1 MSQDLDLSELAQY
14 ALSAAL
20 AAGKVIQ
27 GFCGREV
34 EVFSKK
40 GGDTLASQVVT
51 EVDRKAQDAILAVL
65 RPSMNLYDL
74 ALLTEESED
83 DGSRFQKKYFWCIDP
98 LDGTLAFSEGENG
111 YAVSIGL
118 VARDGSPQIGVIY
131 DPVSE
136 VLWYAVKGQ
145 GVKRNGQDWKVTDRH
160 DTLTFSYDRS
170 FEAHPQFSSLC
181 HALSEVGRGLG
192 LQGIEA
198 TQYGGSVMNA
208 MYALENG
215 PGCHLKL
222 PKPEEG
228 GGSLW
233 DYAATACIYE
243 EAGAWATDVYGQPLE
258 LNRRES
264 TFMNHRGVLYA
275 SGYNL
280 GKKITETPFF
290 FE

>member
-1 MSQDLDLSELAQY
+1 MTLLADLRGLTECAVN
-14 ALSAAL
+14 AAL

-27 GFCGREV
+27 GYCGGGV

-40 GGDTLASQVVT
+40 GGDSLASQVVT
-51 EVDRKAQDAILAVL
+51 EVDRKAQDAILEVL
-65 RPSMNLYDL
+65 RPSIDQYNL

-83 DGSRFQKKYFWCIDP
+83 DGSRFHKEYFWCIDP

-118 VARDGSPQIGVIY
+118 VAGDGSPQIGVVY

-136 VLWYAVKGQ
+136 VLWRAAKGQ
-145 GVKRNGQDWKVTDRH
+145 GVQRNGQDWKVSDRRG
-160 DTLTFSYDRS
+160 TLTFTYDRS
-170 FEAHPQFSSLC
+170 FESHPKFSSLC

-208 MYALENG
+208 MHALENG

-243 EAGAWATDVYGQPLE
+243 EVGAWATDVYGQPLE
-258 LNRRES
+258 LNHRES

-275 SGYNL
+275 SGPNL
-280 GKKITETPFF
+280 GKKITEAPFF

>member
-1 MSQDLDLSELAQY
+1 MTLLADLRGLTECAVN
-14 ALSAAL
+14 AAL

-27 GFCGREV
+27 SYCGGEV

-51 EVDRKAQDAILAVL
+51 EVDRIAQDAILEVL
-65 RPSMNLYDL
+65 RPSIDQYNL
-74 ALLTEESED
+74 ALLMEESED
-83 DGSRFQKKYFWCIDP
+83 DGSRFQQEYFWCIDP

-118 VARDGSPQIGVIY
+118 VARDGSPQIGVVY

-136 VLWYAVKGQ
+136 VLWRAAKGQ
-145 GVKRNGQDWKVTDRH
+145 GVQRNGQDWKVSDRRG
-160 DTLTFSYDRS
+160 TLTFTYDRS
-170 FEAHPQFSSLC
+170 FEAHPQFASLC
-181 HALSEVGRGLG
+181 HTLCEVGLKFGLKDI
-192 LQGIEA
+192 QAI
-198 TQYGGSVMNA
+198 QFGGSVMNA
-208 MYALENG
+208 MHALENW

-243 EAGAWATDVYGQPLE
+243 EAGGWATDVFGQRLE

-264 TFMNHRGVLYA
+264 TFMNHKGVLYA
-275 SGYNL
+275 SDSEL
-280 GKKITETPFF
+280 AATITQHPFF
-290 FE
+290 TE

>member
-1 MSQDLDLSELAQY
+1 MRQGLDLSELAQC
-14 ALSAAL
+14 ALSAAK

-27 GFCGREV
+27 GYYGGGV

-40 GGDTLASQVVT
+40 GGDSLASQVVT

-65 RPSMNLYDL
+65 RPSMDLYDL

-136 VLWYAVKGQ
+136 VLWQAAKGQ
-145 GVKRNGQDWKVTDRH
+145 GVQRNGQDWKVSDRRG
-160 DTLTFSYDRS
+160 TLTFTYDRS
-170 FEAHPQFSSLC
+170 FEVHPQFSSLC
-181 HALSEVGRGLG
+181 HALSQVGRGLG

-208 MYALENG
+208 MHALENG

-243 EAGAWATDVYGQPLE
+243 EVGAWATDVYGQPLE

-275 SGYNL
+275 SGPNL
-280 GKKITETPFF
+280 GKKITEAPFF

>member
-1 MSQDLDLSELAQY
+1 MSQDLDLSELAEC

-131 DPVSE
+131 DPVSG
-136 VLWYAVKGQ
+136 VLWQAAKGQ
-145 GVKRNGQDWKVTDRH
+145 GVKRNGQDWKVTDRNH
-160 DTLTFSYDRS
+160 TLTFTYDRS
-170 FEAHPQFSSLC
+170 FESHPKFSSLC

-208 MYALENG
+208 MHALEND
-215 PGCHLKL
+215 PGCHLKP

-243 EAGAWATDVYGQPLE
+243 EVGAWATDVYGQPLE

-264 TFMNHRGVLYA
+264 TFMNHKGVLYA
-275 SGYNL
+275 SDSEL
-280 GKKITETPFF
+280 AAAITQHPFLT
-290 FE
+290 E

>member
-1 MSQDLDLSELAQY
+1 MTQLADLGILTEY
-14 ALSAAL
+14 AVDAAL

-27 GFCGREV
+27 GYYGGGV

-40 GGDTLASQVVT
+40 GGDSLASQVVT

-131 DPVSE
+131 DPVSG
-136 VLWYAVKGQ
+136 VLWQAAKGQ
-145 GVKRNGQDWKVTDRH
+145 GVKRNGQDWKVTDRNH
-160 DTLTFSYDRS
+160 TLTFTYDRS

-208 MYALENG
+208 MHALENG

-243 EAGAWATDVYGQPLE
+243 EVGAWATDVYGQPLE

-275 SGYNL
+275 SGHIL
-280 GKKITETPFF
+280 GKKITEAPFF
-290 FE
+290 SE

>member
-1 MSQDLDLSELAQY
+1 MTLLADLRGLTECAME
-14 ALSAAL
+14 AAL

-27 GFCGREV
+27 SYCGGEV

-51 EVDRKAQDAILAVL
+51 EVDRKAQDAILEVL
-65 RPSMNLYDL
+65 RPSIDQYNL

-83 DGSRFQKKYFWCIDP
+83 DGSRFQQEYFWCIDP

-118 VARDGSPQIGVIY
+118 VARDGSPQIGVVY
-131 DPVSE
+131 DPVRE
-136 VLWYAVKGQ
+136 VLWQAAKGQ
-145 GVKRNGQDWKVTDRH
+145 GLQRNGQDWKVTDSSN
-160 DTLTFSYDRS
+160 TLTFTYDRS
-170 FEAHPQFSSLC
+170 FEAHPQFLSLC
-181 HALSEVGRGLG
+181 DALCEVGRKFGLKDI
-192 LQGIEA
+192 QAI
-198 TQYGGSVMNA
+198 QFGGSVMNA
-208 MYALENG
+208 MHSLENG

-233 DYAATACIYE
+233 DYAATACIFE
-243 EAGAWATDVYGQPLE
+243 EAGAWATDVFGQPLE
-258 LNRRES
+258 LNRKES

-275 SGYNL
+275 SNSEL
-280 GKKITETPFF
+280 AAAISQSPFF
-290 FE
+290 T

>member
-1 MSQDLDLSELAQY
+1 MTQLADLGRLTEY
-14 ALSAAL
+14 AVDAAM

-27 GFCGREV
+27 GYCGGGV

-40 GGDTLASQVVT
+40 GGDSLASQVVT

-65 RPSMNLYDL
+65 RPSMDQYAL

-131 DPVSE
+131 DPVNG
-136 VLWYAVKGQ
+136 VLWQAAKGQ
-145 GVKRNGQDWKVTDRH
+145 GVKRNGQDWKVTDRNH
-160 DTLTFSYDRS
+160 TLTFTYDRS

-208 MYALENG
+208 MHALENG

-243 EAGAWATDVYGQPLE
+243 EVGAWATDVYGQPLE

-275 SGYNL
+275 SGHIL
-280 GKKITETPFF
+280 GKKITEAPFF
-290 FE
+290 SE

>member
-1 MSQDLDLSELAQY
+1 MTLLADLRGLTECAVD
-14 ALSAAL
+14 AAL

-27 GFCGREV
+27 AYCGGEV

-51 EVDRKAQDAILAVL
+51 EVDRKAQDAILEVL
-65 RPSMNLYDL
+65 RPSIDQYNL

-83 DGSRFQKKYFWCIDP
+83 DGSRFQQEYFWCIDP

-118 VARDGSPQIGVIY
+118 VARDGSPQIGVVY

-136 VLWYAVKGQ
+136 VLWQAVKGQ
-145 GVKRNGQDWKVTDRH
+145 GVQRNGQDGKVSDRNH
-160 DTLTFSYDRS
+160 TLTFTFDRS
-170 FEAHPQFSSLC
+170 FEAHPQFLSLC
-181 HALSEVGRGLG
+181 DALCEVGRKFGLKDI
-192 LQGIEA
+192 QAI
-198 TQYGGSVMNA
+198 QFGGSVMNA
-208 MYALENG
+208 MHSLENG

-233 DYAATACIYE
+233 DYAATACIFE
-243 EAGAWATDVYGQPLE
+243 EAGAWATDVFGQPLE
-258 LNRRES
+258 LNRKES

-275 SGYNL
+275 SDPAL
-280 GKKITETPFF
+280 AAAIIQHPFF
-290 FE
+290 TE

>member
-1 MSQDLDLSELAQY
+1 MSQDLDLSELAQC
-14 ALSAAL
+14 ALSAAK

-40 GGDTLASQVVT
+40 GGATLASQVVT

-65 RPSMNLYDL
+65 RPSMDLYDL

-136 VLWYAVKGQ
+136 VLWQAAKGQ
-145 GVKRNGQDWKVTDRH
+145 GVKRNGQDWKVTDRNH
-160 DTLTFSYDRS
+160 TLTFTYDRS

-208 MYALENG
+208 MHALENG

-243 EAGAWATDVYGQPLE
+243 EVGAWATDVYGQPLE

-275 SGYNL
+275 SGHIL
-280 GKKITETPFF
+280 GKKITEAPFF
-290 FE
+290 SE

>member
-1 MSQDLDLSELAQY
+1 MILLADLRGLTECAVN
-14 ALSAAL
+14 AAL

-27 GFCGREV
+27 SYCGGEV

-51 EVDRKAQDAILAVL
+51 EVDRIAQDAILEVL
-65 RPSMNLYDL
+65 RPSIDQYNL

-83 DGSRFQKKYFWCIDP
+83 DGSRFQQEYFWCIDP

-118 VARDGSPQIGVIY
+118 VARDGSPQIGVVY

-136 VLWYAVKGQ
+136 VLWRAAKGQ
-145 GVKRNGQDWKVTDRH
+145 GVQRNGQDWKVSDRRG
-160 DTLTFSYDRS
+160 TLTFTYDRS
-170 FEAHPQFSSLC
+170 FEAHPQFASLC
-181 HALSEVGRGLG
+181 HTLCEVGLKFGLKDI
-192 LQGIEA
+192 QAI
-198 TQYGGSVMNA
+198 QFGGSVMNA
-208 MYALENG
+208 MHALENW

-233 DYAATACIYE
+233 DYAATACIFE
-243 EAGAWATDVYGQPLE
+243 EAGAWATDVFGQPLE
-258 LNRRES
+258 LNRKES

-275 SGYNL
+275 SGHIL
-280 GKKITETPFF
+280 GKKITEAPFF
-290 FE
+290 SE

>member
-1 MSQDLDLSELAQY
+1 MTLLADLRGLTECAVD
-14 ALSAAL
+14 AAL

-27 GFCGREV
+27 AYCGGEV

-51 EVDRKAQDAILAVL
+51 EVDRKAQDAILEVL
-65 RPSMNLYDL
+65 RPSIDQYNL

-83 DGSRFQKKYFWCIDP
+83 DGSRFQQEYFWCIDP

-118 VARDGSPQIGVIY
+118 VARDGSPQIGVVY

-136 VLWYAVKGQ
+136 VLWQAAKGQ
-145 GVKRNGQDWKVTDRH
+145 GVQRNGQRWKVNDRNH
-160 DTLTFSYDRS
+160 TLTFTYDRS
-170 FEAHPQFSSLC
+170 FEAHPQFLSLC
-181 HALSEVGRGLG
+181 DVLCEVGRKFGLKDI
-192 LQGIEA
+192 QAI
-198 TQYGGSVMNA
+198 QFGGSVMNA
-208 MYALENG
+208 MHSLENG

-222 PKPEEG
+222 PKLEEG

-233 DYAATACIYE
+233 DYAATACIFE
-243 EAGAWATDVYGQPLE
+243 EAGAWATDVFGQPLE
-258 LNRRES
+258 LNRKES

-275 SGYNL
+275 SDQAFAAA
-280 GKKITETPFF
+280 IIQHPFF
-290 FE
+290 TE

>member
-1 MSQDLDLSELAQY
+1 MTQLADLGRLTEY
-14 ALSAAL
+14 AVDAAL

-27 GFCGREV
+27 GYCGGGV

-40 GGDTLASQVVT
+40 GGDSLASQVVT
-51 EVDRKAQDAILAVL
+51 EVDRKAQDAILEVL
-65 RPSMNLYDL
+65 RPSIDPYNL
-74 ALLTEESED
+74 ALLTEESSD
-83 DGSRFQKKYFWCIDP
+83 DGSRFHKEYFWCIDP

-118 VARDGSPQIGVIY
+118 VAGDGSPQIGVVY

-136 VLWYAVKGQ
+136 VLWQAARGE
-145 GVKRNGQDWKVTDRH
+145 GVQRNGQDWKVSDRR
-160 DTLTFSYDRS
+160 DTLTFTYDRS
-170 FEAHPQFSSLC
+170 FEVHPQFSSLC
-181 HALSEVGRGLG
+181 HALSEVGRKFGLKDI
-192 LQGIEA
+192 QAI
-198 TQYGGSVMNA
+198 QFGGSVMNA
-208 MYALENG
+208 MYALENW

-243 EAGAWATDVYGQPLE
+243 EAGGWATDVFGQRLE

-264 TFMNHRGVLYA
+264 TFMNHKGVLYA
-275 SGYNL
+275 SDSAL
-280 GKKITETPFF
+280 AATITQHPFF
-290 FE
+290 AE